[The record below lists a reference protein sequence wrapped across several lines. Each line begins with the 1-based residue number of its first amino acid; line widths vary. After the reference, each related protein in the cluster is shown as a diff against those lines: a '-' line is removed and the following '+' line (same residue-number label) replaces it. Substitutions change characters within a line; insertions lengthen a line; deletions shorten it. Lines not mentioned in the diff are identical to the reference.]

1 MADLYVLEGRG
12 FGPHHLPKRM
22 QDAQRHPAPKQR
34 RIRRGSLG
42 RPFRRRVPGIVY
54 GDPMEVLLGRS
65 LWKKTKGIAK
75 SAGKLAVAPIT
86 TTYSVTKSA
95 AKATVHA
102 VKNPSLSNV
111 AKIVTNPTKRAVN
124 ETKSNVREAG
134 HAALETGRVAN
145 TAASRSMNVIRR
157 VAKRLIKGVAKKV
170 LFKGDLLGEGATAR
184 VSKGAAKTVLIP
196 VATAA
201 VAANTTT
208 APAAPIVP
216 VLVNEV
222 IDELYSAIERGI
234 KKGLSPKQAE
244 AEALKEMDK
253 LEPGEENDPKV
264 GTGSFMPIA
273 IGAAVILG
281 LVVVMKKKKS

>member
-12 FGPHHLPKRM
+12 NFLHAKP
-22 QDAQRHPAPKQR
+22 QRNHPR
-34 RIRRGSLG
+34 NRSVTHG
-42 RPFRRRVPGIVY
+42 RHVMRRVPGIVY

-65 LWKKTKGIAK
+65 LLKKIGGIAK
-75 SAGKLAVAPIT
+75 SAGKLAIAPVT

-95 AKATVHA
+95 AKATVNA
-102 VKNPSLSNV
+102 VKKPSLTNF
-111 AKIVTNPTKRAVN
+111 AKIVTAPTTRAVN
-124 ETKSNVREAG
+124 ETKSNVKEAA
-134 HAALETGRVAN
+134 HATLETGRVVN
-145 TAASRSMNVIRR
+145 TAASRSMDVVRR
-157 VAKRLIKGVAKKV
+157 VAKRLIKKVAKKV
-170 LFKGDLLGEGATAR
+170 LFKGDLMGAEGATAR
-184 VSKGAAKTVLIP
+184 ISKGAAKGVLIP

-222 IDELYSAIERGI
+222 IDELYSAIEKGI

-244 AEALKEMDK
+244 KEAVAEMDK

-264 GTGSFMPIA
+264 SYGSFMPVA
-273 IGAAVILG
+273 IGIAAVLG
-281 LVVVMKKKKS
+281 LVVILKKKKS

>member
-12 FGPHHLPKRM
+12 NGIYVNEGL
-22 QDAQRHPAPKQR
+22 R
-34 RIRRGSLG
+34 RRGIRRVT
-42 RPFRRRVPGIVY
+42 RTRRVPGIVY
-54 GDPMEVLLGRS
+54 GDPLETLYGRRTSNYPELLGRS
-65 LWKKTKGIAK
+65 LWKKVKGVAK

-95 AKATVHA
+95 AKATVNV
-102 VKNPSLSNV
+102 VKNPSLKNLTKV
-111 AKIVTNPTKRAVN
+111 VTAPTTRAFN
-124 ETKSNVREAG
+124 ETKSNVKEAG
-134 HAALETGRVAN
+134 HAALETGRVVN

-157 VAKRLIKGVAKKV
+157 VAKRLIKTVAKKV
-170 LFKGDLLGEGATAR
+170 LFKGDLMGAEGATAR
-184 VSKGAAKTVLIP
+184 ISKGAAKGVLIP

-244 AEALKEMDK
+244 DAAKAELDK

-264 GTGSFMPIA
+264 GYGSFMPVA
-273 IGAAVILG
+273 IGVAAVLA
-281 LVVVMKKKKS
+281 LVVVLKKKKS